1 MANEGK
7 YLNLKPHVTS
17 WSIYNVNGPYVTS
30 SRIGT
35 LAPAQFGGLSY
46 QILEDKGGYVYII
59 QTESF
64 GRVAIWAGDSD
75 STFTSSPAY
84 TNGVSAPTG
93 GTGLYVNLSPQ
104 VTSWSILMSTDL
116 T

>member
-46 QILEDKGGYVYII
+46 QILD
-59 QTESF
+59 
-64 GRVAIWAGDSD
+64 
-75 STFTSSPAY
+75 
-84 TNGVSAPTG
+84 
-93 GTGLYVNLSPQ
+93 
-104 VTSWSILMSTDL
+104 
-116 T
+116 